1 MRSQILRFHLVYS
14 QLSRAKLLRSQLVRS
29 QLVRCQLVLS
39 HRVLAPLMRCQVVLC
54 QFVRSSGAA
63 LFARTHVDLLA
74 RHVVGRIM
82 GAWRAADSAVTA
94 ASSEPCSACGR
105 QCSQQKLSPSIA
117 KRGQATC
124 RSPYLSWTVQSR
136 VFCNARVRSYRLIKS
151 SIVSLAFY
159 YVCNYNG

>member
-1 MRSQILRFHLVYS
+1 MLSWPVHSQLLCSQLVRSQILRFHLVYS
-14 QLSRAKLLRSQLVRS
+14 QLSRAKLLRSQLVRF

-39 HRVLAPLMRCQVVLC
+39 HRVLAPLMCCQVVLC

-82 GAWRAADSAVTA
+82 GAWRAAPADSAVTA

-105 QCSQQKLSPSIA
+105 QCSQQELSPSIA

-124 RSPYLSWTVQSR
+124 RSPYLSWTMQSR
-136 VFCNARVRSYRLIKS
+136 VF
-151 SIVSLAFY
+151 
-159 YVCNYNG
+159 